1 MHKRKITSLIVKTA
15 DGEPDSG
22 GSGEP
27 DPDAPKGGE
36 PDKGSE
42 WTPPSSQ
49 EELDKIITARVARAT
64 KPYKGIDIDDLKAKA
79 ARADA
84 LDNELASETEKA
96 VKAAREEEKKSARSA
111 YAPRLVRTEF
121 RAQAK
126 GVLSADQLDAL
137 LEDLDLSKYLTD
149 DDEVDVERIEKKVT
163 ALAPPPKEDP
173 PPPRGTDFGQGRRN
187 APPEKGVDAGRSR
200 YEATHR
206 KSTPPQR

>member
-1 MHKRKITSLIVKTA
+1 MHKHKITSLIVKTA
-15 DGEPDSG
+15 EGETDAG
-22 GSGEP
+22 GSGDIE
-27 DPDAPKGGE
+27 PDAPKGGE

-42 WTPPSSQ
+42 WTPPASQ

-64 KPYKGIDIDDLKAKA
+64 KPFKGIDIDDLKARA

-84 LDNELASETEKA
+84 LDNELASETDKA
-96 VKAAREEEKKSARSA
+96 VRAAREEEKKSARSA

-137 LEDLDLSKYLTD
+137 LEDLDLSKYLTG

-163 ALAPPPKEDP
+163 AFAPPPKEDP
-173 PPPRGTDFGQGRRN
+173 PPARTSDLGQGRRS
-187 APPEKGVDAGRSR
+187 APISKGVDAGRSR
-200 YEATHR
+200 YEATHK
-206 KSTPPQR
+206 KSTPPKH